1 MDNKTSESAQKMRT
15 TNDFSEREPV
25 LNLLHFSPS
34 YTPHTH
40 TYTVIQKHVGR
51 VKLLLTM

>member
-15 TNDFSEREPV
+15 TNDFSERERV
-25 LNLLHFSPS
+25 LNLLHFPPS